1 MHRLPPVLTH
11 TLQPAQQSQ
20 RHSCR
25 HLPTSSI
32 TATACSSRFPAVCEL
47 WTCERV
53 HAHKTTGQVFRG
65 VVEEGLRPPVPAD
78 CTARY
83 ASLMQ
88 SCWEAEPHN
97 RCGGGV
103 KSVCKCGGG
112 GCATLVQSCWE
123 AEQHNRCTKGVFVC
137 EGGVVVVCACGNPHT
152 QVLSAR
158 CPPSVAPSML
168 QCSSPPTRM
177 CCMLRVLCRPP
188 FSLIVREL
196 RDQLKEIRLH
206 ERRRGVGPGA
216 GSGGTAWASSQVL
229 GCCRT
234 GGRGMR
240 AAHQEGHE
248 VGISCWQ
255 GHAEGL

>member
-32 TATACSSRFPAVCEL
+32 TATACSSLFPAVCEL

-53 HAHKTTGQVFRG
+53 HAHKTAGQVFRG

-78 CTARY
+78 CPARY

-103 KSVCKCGGG
+103 RVSV
-112 GCATLVQSCWE
+112 S
-123 AEQHNRCTKGVFVC
+123 
-137 EGGVVVVCACGNPHT
+137 VVVVGVQLLCRAAGRRNNTTGAPRVCLCVRVGWLWCVHVATHTHRYSAHAALPVLHPACCNAPPHPPACVACCTCCAG
-152 QVLSAR
+152 
-158 CPPSVAPSML
+158 PPSH
-168 QCSSPPTRM
+168 SSSGSCETNSRRSR
-177 CCMLRVLCRPP
+177 CMSGGAAWAQAQGRVTPRG
-188 FSLIVREL
+188 
-196 RDQLKEIRLH
+196 RLH
-206 ERRRGVGPGA
+206 SCRAAA
-216 GSGGTAWASSQVL
+216 GQEGGT
-229 GCCRT
+229 
-234 GGRGMR
+234 
-240 AAHQEGHE
+240 
-248 VGISCWQ
+248 
-255 GHAEGL
+255 